1 MKTSIISCIILYR
14 CQLSLVCTKARYNSR
29 FNHFDIIVRPS
40 RVVCWV
46 FLRPSRTKHPNKR
59 LIMGLSTNKRVWHNL
74 FLLIA
79 QKTKHSQ
86 QSIKFS
92 AGRWSWDASLF
103 TAWKVSKYGVTS
115 GHYFPV
121 FIPNTGKYRPEITP
135 YFDTFYAVIVLP
147 SSFLVVADFMVV
159 NTSF

>member
-1 MKTSIISCIILYR
+1 
-14 CQLSLVCTKARYNSR
+14 
-29 FNHFDIIVRPS
+29 
-40 RVVCWV
+40 
-46 FLRPSRTKHPNKR
+46 
-59 LIMGLSTNKRVWHNL
+59 MGLSTNKRVWHNL

-92 AGRWSWDASLF
+92 ASRWSWDASLF

-135 YFDTFYAVIVLP
+135 YFDTF
-147 SSFLVVADFMVV
+147 
-159 NTSF
+159 